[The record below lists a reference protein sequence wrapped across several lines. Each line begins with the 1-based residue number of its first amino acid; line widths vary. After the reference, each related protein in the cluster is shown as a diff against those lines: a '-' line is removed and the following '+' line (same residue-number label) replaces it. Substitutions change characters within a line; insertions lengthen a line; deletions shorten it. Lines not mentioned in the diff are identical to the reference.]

1 MNVHNGGCS
10 CGDVRYHISQEPIF
24 TQACHCRL
32 CQKQTAS
39 AFVVRTMI
47 ESSNFHLDSGEL
59 IRLHGAT
66 GSGRGQEVYRCINC
80 KVQIYSIFN
89 NSDVMTFI
97 KTATFDEP
105 DRFPPQAHIF
115 TKSKL
120 NWVNLEG
127 STPCFDEFYNKEE
140 LLSEESLKRRQVI
153 GW

>member
-1 MNVHNGGCS
+1 
-10 CGDVRYHISQEPIF
+10 
-24 TQACHCRL
+24 
-32 CQKQTAS
+32 
-39 AFVVRTMI
+39 MI

-66 GSGRGQEVYRCINC
+66 GSGRGQKVYRCINC

-97 KTATFDEP
+97 KTATLDEP

-120 NWVNLEG
+120 TWVNLEG
-127 STPCFDEFYNKEE
+127 STPCFEAFYNKEE
-140 LLSEESLKRRQVI
+140 LLSEKSLKRRQAI

>member
-1 MNVHNGGCS
+1 MNIYNGGCS
-10 CGDVRYHISQEPIF
+10 CGDVRYHITEEPIF

-32 CQKQTAS
+32 CQNQTAS
-39 AFVVRTMI
+39 AFVVRTMM

-59 IRLHGAT
+59 ICLHGET

-89 NSDVMTFI
+89 NSDVMAFI

-120 NWVNLEG
+120 TWVNLEG
-127 STPCFDEFYNKEE
+127 STHCFDEFYNKEE